1 MNRRKRRESA
11 EDPVVRASEL
21 AAYAYCARAWW
32 LGHVQGVPPSET
44 ARLEAGT
51 RFHRKHGWGAAQSV
65 WAWRLALFF
74 FALALLAAL
83 LALLTLG

>member
-1 MNRRKRRESA
+1 VNHRKRRKSA
-11 EDPVVRASEL
+11 ELPVVRASEIG
-21 AAYAYCARAWW
+21 AYAYCARAWW

-51 RFHRKHGWGAAQSV
+51 RFHRQHGRGAAQGV